1 MGFYL
6 NKTFYSQI
14 MEVSDIQ
21 KEIEE
26 INNEIERCINLFPQK
41 DYLLKSFSSNDYDKD
56 DVSKSQAK
64 KLAKRKKM
72 HPDNLKST
80 TEKLQDET
88 GDEEM
93 NGNEDTYDESQS
105 WVIET
110 LKPEDP
116 RPQGPKELKER
127 LNAKLQEKVNARKSK
142 KRTPEEQL
150 EIAKRR
156 KLEKTRYKKKKKRLS
171 LLSNGKKNGVNL
183 DFNSDSK
190 LTSSESKINK
200 SENFVYSKFDLA
212 TKATVEDKKPKNK
225 LKRKAETM
233 LSIASKKKKQ
243 MERTRKRIPKKLTG
257 WRLRKI

>member
-1 MGFYL
+1 
-6 NKTFYSQI
+6 

-21 KEIEE
+21 TEIEE
-26 INNEIERCINLFPQK
+26 INDEIERCLNLFPQK
-41 DYLLKSFSSNDYDKD
+41 DYLLKSFSSKDYDKD

-80 TEKLQDET
+80 TEKLEDET
-88 GDEEM
+88 DDEEM
-93 NGNEDTYDESQS
+93 SGNEDTYDGSQS

-110 LKPEDP
+110 LKPENP
-116 RPQGPKELKER
+116 GSQGPKELKER
-127 LNAKLQEKVNARKSK
+127 LNEKLREKENARKSK

-150 EIAKRR
+150 EITKRR
-156 KLEKTRYKKKKKRLS
+156 KLEKARYKKKKKRLS
-171 LLSNGKKNGVNL
+171 LLSNGKKNGVNF
-183 DFNSDSK
+183 DSDSK

-225 LKRKAETM
+225 LKRKAET
-233 LSIASKKKKQ
+233 LLIIADKKKKQ
-243 MERTRKRIPKKLTG
+243 MEQTREKNPEKADR
-257 WRLRKI
+257 